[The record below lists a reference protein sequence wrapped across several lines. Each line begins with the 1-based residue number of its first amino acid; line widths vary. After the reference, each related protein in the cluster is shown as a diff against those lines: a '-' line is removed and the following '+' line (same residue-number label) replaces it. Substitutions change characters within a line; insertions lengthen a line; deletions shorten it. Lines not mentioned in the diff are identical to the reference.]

1 MPIRPPVHNAH
12 DRYVEYEQQRGNARQ
27 QGYTTRWD
35 RLSRYYRRMHP
46 LCLGCEAAGRT
57 TLGQCVDHVVPH
69 QGDPLLMW
77 EIRNLQSLCHWHHNV
92 IKQQLE
98 QLHAQ
103 GLIEDCDLRMDSPK
117 AIALTKQRNVAI

>member
-1 MPIRPPVHNAH
+1 MIGTSNMSSSVATH
-12 DRYVEYEQQRGNARQ
+12 DSKDTRHVGIGCLA
-27 QGYTTRWD
+27 TTGACIHCAWAV
-35 RLSRYYRRMHP
+35 RLP
-46 LCLGCEAAGRT
+46 GRT